1 MSITGWKEL
10 TPVYFYTAVVVG
22 LFIVSGGQPVSWTQ
36 SILLVGF
43 GLLSWMLI
51 EYGLHRFIFHYSAH
65 SALTRKLIYAAHMS
79 HHENPRG
86 GSHFLSSLVLSL
98 PFATAYVLAAWAL
111 IGLHVAC
118 YIFIGLAAG
127 YSSYKWLH
135 YQAHHRRPKLR
146 LFRFLRKY
154 HLSHH
159 HQTPELHF
167 GVTSPLLD
175 MVFGT
180 FRPVSRRSAV
190 ISH

>member
-1 MSITGWKEL
+1 MAITGWKEL

-22 LFIVSGGQPVSWTQ
+22 LFSVSPWHPVSWSTRL
-36 SILLVGF
+36 LLVGF

-65 SALTRKLIYAAHMS
+65 SALSRKLIYAAHMS

-86 GSHFLSSLVLSL
+86 GSHFFSSLLLSL
-98 PFATAYVLAAWAL
+98 PFATVYVLVAWAV
-111 IGLHVAC
+111 IGSLHVAS

-127 YSSYKWLH
+127 YSCYKWLH
-135 YQAHHRRPKLR
+135 YQAHHRRPRLR

-154 HLSHH
+154 HLAHH

-180 FRPVSRRSAV
+180 FRPAAKRSAAN
-190 ISH
+190 